1 MENKT
6 PFQLTK
12 DLEASL
18 RAVFAQVD
26 ADLLPLDQRQL
37 IVSIK
42 RGATDARLDIRDYG
56 MADTRSQQLHIAQE
70 IRGSLEL
77 LQKNIVNA
85 SQYNLL
91 SAIDVA
97 QISAGIQQIISE
109 LE

>member
-1 MENKT
+1 MEHKT
-6 PFQLTK
+6 PFQLAK

-18 RAVFAQVD
+18 HVIFMQID
-26 ADLLPLDQRQL
+26 ADLLPLEQRQL
-37 IVSIK
+37 TALIK
-42 RGATDARLDIRDYG
+42 RHATDARLDIRDYG
-56 MADTRSQQLHIAQE
+56 MVDTRAQQLRIAQE
-70 IRGSLEL
+70 IKNSLEL